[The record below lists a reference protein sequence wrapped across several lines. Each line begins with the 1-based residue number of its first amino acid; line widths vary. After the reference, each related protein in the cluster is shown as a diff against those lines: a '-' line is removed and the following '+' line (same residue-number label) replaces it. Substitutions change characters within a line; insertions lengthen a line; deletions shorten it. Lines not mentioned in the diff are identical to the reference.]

1 MHDGS
6 ALNGVPCFAV
16 CRSLPQGKHLPTS
29 LVLSSV
35 HRKALCENL
44 IALYNAHFLTASL
57 LSGAG
62 NAALA
67 HLHPHVAAAESRRQ
81 AILREI
87 ERERKRKKQSN
98 PKRGKTK
105 KKKAPT
111 EGAEGEAAGEESS
124 SSEDDALEDEDE
136 DLRPPLTGGFSVLT
150 TSANAG
156 VVAEQVRTLR
166 LEFEHSDLP
175 HSHPAEQFL
184 SRLPPVYD
192 FPAPVPASEDGP
204 PPPAPRNVMHRAGYM
219 WLMRPGWSERERDK
233 RNRPCATYNFQ
244 DRALRHTM
252 HCAPHVRGWGLRCV
266 ALRCAAAHVWG
277 GLGTRRSSAS
287 WLLLTGPL
295 FFFFRPSCFAPCAC
309 MPVPQPRRSSPPG
322 CPSSTG
328 STCWPASCRR
338 RPSAPT
344 PTPPARGTCAGW
356 CLVERWARR
365 H

>member
-1 MHDGS
+1 M
-6 ALNGVPCFAV
+6 
-16 CRSLPQGKHLPTS
+16 
-29 LVLSSV
+29 LSSV

-98 PKRGKTK
+98 PKRGGKTK
-105 KKKAPT
+105 KKKSPT
-111 EGAEGEAAGEESS
+111 EGAEGEESS
-124 SSEDDALEDEDE
+124 SSEDDALEEDDEDE

-156 VVAEQVRTLR
+156 VVADQVRTLR

-175 HSHPAEQFL
+175 HAHPAEQFL
-184 SRLPPVYD
+184 ARLPPAYD
-192 FPAPVPASEDGP
+192 YPAPVPASEDGP

-219 WLMRPGWSERERDK
+219 WLMRPGWSEREREK

-244 DRALRHTM
+244 DRALRHNM
-252 HCAPHVRGWGLRCV
+252 HHTSLRRARDAAPVAMAGSAV
-266 ALRCAAAHVWG
+266 ALCCHRAALLCGACSVRAGSAPLLRVLALAHWPSV
-277 GLGTRRSSAS
+277 
-287 WLLLTGPL
+287 
-295 FFFFRPSCFAPCAC
+295 FFCPSC
-309 MPVPQPRRSSPPG
+309 SL
-322 CPSSTG
+322 PS
-328 STCWPASCRR
+328 
-338 RPSAPT
+338 
-344 PTPPARGTCAGW
+344 
-356 CLVERWARR
+356 
-365 H
+365 

>member
-1 MHDGS
+1 M
-6 ALNGVPCFAV
+6 
-16 CRSLPQGKHLPTS
+16 
-29 LVLSSV
+29 
-35 HRKALCENL
+35 CENL

-62 NAALA
+62 SAA
-67 HLHPHVAAAESRRQ
+67 HLHPHVAAAEARRQ

-111 EGAEGEAAGEESS
+111 EGAEGEGAGEESS

-175 HSHPAEQFL
+175 HDHPAEQFL
-184 SRLPPVYD
+184 SRLPPAYD
-192 FPAPVPASEDGP
+192 FPAASVSEDGP
-204 PPPAPRNVMHRAGYM
+204 PPPQPRNVMHRAGYM

-252 HCAPHVRGWGLRCV
+252 HCTSLRR
-266 ALRCAAAHVWG
+266 ARDARAW
-277 GLGTRRSSAS
+277 LGR
-287 WLLLTGPL
+287 
-295 FFFFRPSCFAPCAC
+295 
-309 MPVPQPRRSSPPG
+309 PG
-322 CPSSTG
+322 C
-328 STCWPASCRR
+328 
-338 RPSAPT
+338 AP
-344 PTPPARGTCAGW
+344 RLC
-356 CLVERWARR
+356 
-365 H
+365 